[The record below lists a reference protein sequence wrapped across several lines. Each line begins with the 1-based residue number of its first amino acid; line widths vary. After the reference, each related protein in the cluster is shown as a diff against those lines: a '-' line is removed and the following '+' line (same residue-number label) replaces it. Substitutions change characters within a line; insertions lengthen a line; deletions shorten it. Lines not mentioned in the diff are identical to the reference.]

1 MKSGSQGDPS
11 DATMPRAN
19 QSKELKHEFDR
30 LFKFRRLESGKF
42 GFHLR
47 TSPAYGH
54 LVTIGK
60 QGMFTR
66 AQQTS
71 RVLKSVYIVSI

>member
-11 DATMPRAN
+11 DATMPRAH
-19 QSKELKHEFDR
+19 QLKELKHEFDR
-30 LFKFRRLESGKF
+30 LFKFRRLQDGKF

-47 TSPAYGH
+47 TTPTYGH

-60 QGMFTR
+60 QGITKNCIIQTFCR
-66 AQQTS
+66 CLAQ
-71 RVLKSVYIVSI
+71 